1 MEAIR
6 EFKVVTNEYD
16 VTNGRAGGGTIS
28 TVTKSGTN
36 QLTGSAF
43 TYLRSDWLSSKYDI
57 RGNKRSN
64 DFSTYQFGASLGG
77 ALVKDRAH
85 FFISWDHQA
94 DSRPLYIADIHNA
107 ADEKRYNLTTETR
120 DRFLEIARNKYGVSD
135 HPQFGSFDKKQNT
148 DAVFARLDWQIN
160 ATNLLSFTDNFVN
173 DNNNMG
179 LSDNSAINLYE
190 VYGDVHSLNNSALLT
205 LRSVLGPRSTN
216 ELKLQHL
223 YTLENPCRAVN
234 CRLIIFH
241 VPLCNV

>member
-107 ADEKRYNLTTETR
+107 AGN
-120 DRFLEIARNKYGVSD
+120 S
-135 HPQFGSFDKKQNT
+135 PQ
-148 DAVFARLDWQIN
+148 
-160 ATNLLSFTDNFVN
+160 
-173 DNNNMG
+173 
-179 LSDNSAINLYE
+179 
-190 VYGDVHSLNNSALLT
+190 
-205 LRSVLGPRSTN
+205 
-216 ELKLQHL
+216 
-223 YTLENPCRAVN
+223 
-234 CRLIIFH
+234 
-241 VPLCNV
+241 

>member
-77 ALVKDRAH
+77 ALVKTVPT
-85 FFISWDHQA
+85 S
-94 DSRPLYIADIHNA
+94 L
-107 ADEKRYNLTTETR
+107 
-120 DRFLEIARNKYGVSD
+120 FLGI
-135 HPQFGSFDKKQNT
+135 
-148 DAVFARLDWQIN
+148 I
-160 ATNLLSFTDNFVN
+160 
-173 DNNNMG
+173 
-179 LSDNSAINLYE
+179 
-190 VYGDVHSLNNSALLT
+190 
-205 LRSVLGPRSTN
+205 
-216 ELKLQHL
+216 
-223 YTLENPCRAVN
+223 
-234 CRLIIFH
+234 RLIHVRCILPIFI
-241 VPLCNV
+241 VLPMKSVII